1 MSAISPSR
9 KSSLAFW
16 QSLGQK
22 SLGYW
27 LIFPALL
34 VILGLNLYPTI
45 QGILTSFT
53 NQSLIDP
60 GHSLYIGLDNY
71 FKLLKEPV
79 FQVAL
84 AHSLELTFFAVV
96 LQVLLGLVMAH
107 LLIQKVPGIH
117 FFRSVA
123 MITWV
128 LPIIASVV
136 MFRFMTLPNY
146 GLVNILLRDV
156 GLGHLARNWFGD
168 EKFAF
173 PLVLIM
179 HLWRNVPFYSIAFMA
194 AMQAIPA
201 DLYEAARI
209 DGAGDWRQF
218 WFVTLPNLRYIILVM
233 VVLHVTF
240 TFNNFDFVFLSTGG
254 GSGQCHGSVADL
266 HLQAGLERICA
277 WLCQCR
283 WRDHAGDPGF
293 PGAGLQQVHQRL
305 VRKMRRPFP
314 DPPASSSIADFPS
327 SICFCFYRSSG
338 LFSRASAA
346 VIRFNRDGYFPAW
359 SELTFRNYIET
370 FQISNFVTYVVNS
383 CVIAFS
389 VMVLTVFLGSL
400 GAYSLSRFAMKGK
413 KYFS

>member
-1 MSAISPSR
+1 MTSVPPSGN
-9 KSSLAFW
+9 SSLTLL
-16 QSLGQK
+16 QSLGRR
-22 SLGYW
+22 SFGYW
-27 LIFPALL
+27 LIFPALF

-60 GHSLYIGLDNY
+60 GHSVFIGLDNY
-71 FKLLKEPV
+71 FKLFKDPV
-79 FQVAL
+79 FQVSL
-84 AHSLELTFFAVV
+84 LHSLELTFFAVA
-96 LQVLLGLVMAH
+96 LQVLLGLIMAH

-146 GLVNILLRDV
+146 GLINIVLKGV
-156 GLGHLARNWFGD
+156 GLGQLARNWFGD
-168 EKFAF
+168 EQYAF
-173 PLVLIM
+173 LLVLIM
-179 HLWRNVPFYSIAFMA
+179 HLWRNVPFYAIAFMA

-254 GSGQCHGSVADL
+254 GPVNATEVL
-266 HLQAGLERICA
+266 PTYIYKQAWNGYAL
-277 WLCQCR
+277 
-283 WRDHAGDPGF
+283 G
-293 PGAGLQQVHQRL
+293 
-305 VRKMRRPFP
+305 
-314 DPPASSSIADFPS
+314 
-327 SICFCFYRSSG
+327 Y
-338 LFSRASAA
+338 ASAGG
-346 VIRFNRDGYFPAW
+346 VIMLVILVVLVLICNKFIKGL
-359 SELTFRNYIET
+359 SE
-370 FQISNFVTYVVNS
+370 Q
-383 CVIAFS
+383 
-389 VMVLTVFLGSL
+389 
-400 GAYSLSRFAMKGK
+400 
-413 KYFS
+413 